1 MRSRVRL
8 FVLALVAVAC
18 GNSTATGPQKTGGSG
33 GGGVGGNGVP
43 NVPAGTEPIESF
55 EADKIAAQCSAN
67 VRCNQVASVDGCVAA
82 TLPILSPQLVPD
94 VQSGV
99 ISYDPHL
106 GYRCIQLI
114 LAEPCTG
121 GADLESC
128 HDAFTGTLLG
138 GATCAMNAECQSDA
152 CSMTCAG
159 SNTTCCPPGTCL
171 AGVEPRN
178 VAVGAK
184 CTSGVCGE
192 GEFCDTTADICRA
205 RLGEGESCKAGICQ
219 QGLVCSNVSATCVE
233 PSSLGG
239 TCSGDFC
246 DGQAALCSTN
256 AICTAAP
263 QVGDPC
269 TGDFCDVA
277 LNCVNGACVVPG
289 VIGQPC
295 VGDQGSTQ
303 CQNGIMSL
311 GNEEVACVSGLCAQR
326 YAPPTEIAC
335 LSP

>member
-1 MRSRVRL
+1 MRSRVGL
-8 FVLALVAVAC
+8 WLLALGPVAC
-18 GNSTATGPQKTGGSG
+18 GNSTSRTANDGGGSA
-33 GGGVGGNGVP
+33 GNGVP

-55 EADKIAAQCSAN
+55 QADKIAAQCAAN

-82 TLPILSPQLVPD
+82 TLPVLSPQLVPD

-114 LAEPCTG
+114 LAAPCTG

-128 HDAFTGTLLG
+128 HDAFTGTLPG
-138 GATCAMNAECQSDA
+138 GAGCALNAECQSDG
-152 CSMTCAG
+152 CSMTCAATD
-159 SNTTCCPPGTCL
+159 TTCCPPGICL
-171 AGVEPRN
+171 PGVEPRAL
-178 VAVGAK
+178 AVGAK

-205 RLGEGESCKAGICQ
+205 RFGEGASCKDGICQ
-219 QGLVCSNVSATCVE
+219 QGLVCSNVSATCVK
-233 PSSLGG
+233 PSQVGG

-246 DGQAALCSTN
+246 DGQTALCSTD
-256 AICTAAP
+256 ATCVAAP
-263 QVGDPC
+263 HVGDAC
-269 TGDFCDVA
+269 TNGYCDVA
-277 LNCVNGACVVPG
+277 LNCLNGICAIPG
-289 VIGQPC
+289 VIGQAC
-295 VGDQGSTQ
+295 VGADGSQQ
-303 CQNGIMSL
+303 CQHGITAL

-326 YAPPTEIAC
+326 YAPPAEIAC

>member
-1 MRSRVRL
+1 
-8 FVLALVAVAC
+8 LALVLVSC
-18 GNSTATGPQKTGGSG
+18 GSSASSGPQGGGGSG
-33 GGGVGGNGVP
+33 GSPVGGNGVP
-43 NVPAGTEPIESF
+43 NVSDGTEPIESF
-55 EADKIAAQCSAN
+55 QADKIAAQCAAN
-67 VRCNQVASVDGCVAA
+67 VRCNQVASVEGCVAA
-82 TLPILSPQLVPD
+82 TMPILSPQLVLD
-94 VQSGV
+94 VESGV

-106 GYRCIQLI
+106 GHRCIQLI

-128 HDAFTGTLLG
+128 HDAFTGTLPG
-138 GATCAMNAECQSDA
+138 GAACALNAECQSDG
-152 CSMTCAG
+152 CSMTCTG
-159 SNTTCCPPGTCL
+159 TNTTCCPPGTCL
-171 AGVEPRN
+171 DGVEPRD
-178 VAVGAK
+178 VSVGAT
-184 CTSGVCGE
+184 CMSGVCGE
-192 GEFCDTTADICRA
+192 GEFCDTTADVCRA
-205 RLGEGESCKAGICQ
+205 RFGEGESCRDGICE
-219 QGLVCSNVSATCVE
+219 QGLVCSNVSATCVG
-233 PSSLGG
+233 PSPVGG

-246 DGQAALCSTN
+246 DGQAALCSTD

-295 VGDQGSTQ
+295 VGDQGSVQ
-303 CQNGIMSL
+303 CQNGIIAL

-326 YAPPTEIAC
+326 YAPPAEIAC